1 MEKLCQ
7 YCFKP
12 FDNGEH
18 RKTAEHIFPAGIIA
32 LFPEQQISFPGNRA
46 AFVDNRGM
54 TISDVCKRCNN
65 FELSRLDS
73 YGKSV
78 IEEQFL
84 EEIPASQYDKFF
96 TKRLDYMLLTRWI
109 LKIIYNSER
118 ALHND
123 VTWFLSAI
131 GFILHGLLVENF
143 CFSMFAG
150 IHINTSPLPE
160 NAYLY
165 LPMQINK
172 DPRLFRNSLGIVSWG
187 IDPCI
192 NTIKIAGAQNTF
204 CVRLGTA
211 VFYCILWK
219 KETEV
224 EIKRRYDAMLQEEF
238 DFVKLTSNINEYQLK
253 CISSHSNTTAGYG
266 HLITKEGIR
275 QDRQI
280 IQSFTGGREPQ
291 EVQDYFKALRSP
303 EDMKK
308 GQVLVET
315 LMFPENKAIK
325 RKYDKLM
332 KE

>member
-1 MEKLCQ
+1 MAKICQ

-32 LFPEQQISFPGNRA
+32 LYPEQQISFPGNRA

-123 VTWFLSAI
+123 VT
-131 GFILHGLLVENF
+131 
-143 CFSMFAG
+143 
-150 IHINTSPLPE
+150 
-160 NAYLY
+160 
-165 LPMQINK
+165 
-172 DPRLFRNSLGIVSWG
+172 
-187 IDPCI
+187 
-192 NTIKIAGAQNTF
+192 
-204 CVRLGTA
+204 
-211 VFYCILWK
+211 VFGK
-219 KETEV
+219 
-224 EIKRRYDAMLQEEF
+224 
-238 DFVKLTSNINEYQLK
+238 
-253 CISSHSNTTAGYG
+253 
-266 HLITKEGIR
+266 
-275 QDRQI
+275 
-280 IQSFTGGREPQ
+280 
-291 EVQDYFKALRSP
+291 
-303 EDMKK
+303 MK
-308 GQVLVET
+308 
-315 LMFPENKAIK
+315 M
-325 RKYDKLM
+325 
-332 KE
+332 